1 MVTILLQ
8 YVNKQI
14 KEKIQGLQIFH
25 RNSHI
30 VQLYHMLATEKTV
43 YRILDAVVI
52 RDLFTQEGN
61 VDFNTLV
68 ILD

>member
-1 MVTILLQ
+1 MVTIILQ

-14 KEKIQGLQIFH
+14 KEKIQGLQIFD

-30 VQLYHMLATEKTV
+30 VQLLFATEKTV
-43 YRILDAVVI
+43 YRILDALVI

-61 VDFNTLV
+61 VDLNTLV

>member
-1 MVTILLQ
+1 MILQ

-14 KEKIQGLQIFH
+14 KEKIQGLQIFD

-30 VQLYHMLATEKTV
+30 VQLLFAIEKTV

>member
-1 MVTILLQ
+1 MILQ

-14 KEKIQGLQIFH
+14 KEKIQGLQIFD
-25 RNSHI
+25 RNSHTF
-30 VQLYHMLATEKTV
+30 QLLFTAEKTV

-52 RDLFTQEGN
+52 RDLFKQEGN

>member
-14 KEKIQGLQIFH
+14 KEKIQGLQIFD
-25 RNSHI
+25 RNSNI
-30 VQLYHMLATEKTV
+30 VQLLFATKKTV
-43 YRILDAVVI
+43 YRIFDAVVI
-52 RDLFTQEGN
+52 RDLFTQGEN

>member
-1 MVTILLQ
+1 MVTIILQ

-14 KEKIQGLQIFH
+14 KEKIQGLQIFD
-25 RNSHI
+25 RNSRI
-30 VQLYHMLATEKTV
+30 VQLLFATEKIV

>member
-14 KEKIQGLQIFH
+14 KEKFKDYRFLIEIAILF
-25 RNSHI
+25 NYYMFAS
-30 VQLYHMLATEKTV
+30 EKTV
-43 YRILDAVVI
+43 YRIFDAVVI
-52 RDLFTQEGN
+52 RDLFTQEEN